1 MPKYEIDLG
10 AWLILEAESE
20 DEAFAIA
27 HNAIDMLRTAVPEF
41 DGEVAGVLEVYE
53 D

>member
-10 AWLILEAESE
+10 AWLIVEAKDE
-20 DEAFAIA
+20 DEAFAYGQGAIA
-27 HNAIDMLRTAVPEF
+27 DIRDFMPEF
-41 DGEVAGVLEVYE
+41 DGEVAGVNEWQ